1 MAAAAAAAVNR
12 IVRILFESAR
22 MQARLVLHH
31 PILPVGTVI
40 QPAAFLLIVL
50 SRDHP
55 ATRAQTTSILI
66 AVVLTSLWGAS
77 LWTSGSILRREIA
90 DGTLA
95 RSMTSLSD
103 ARLVVIGKCAGA
115 TVVTFGL
122 LLVTAVAMAAV
133 LRVGIGLGDLADV
146 FVGLVLVAVSGIALG
161 YLFSGIFVVTRYAQH
176 WTAALTYPVYI
187 LAGLMIPVAMLPAV
201 ARWPSWL
208 ISLYWAHRFLAAAA
222 DGDFDASSL
231 AAALAL
237 TAVYAIAGGIVFMRL
252 IDQAR
257 RKGTLDLV

>member
-1 MAAAAAAAVNR
+1 MVITSAIAAVNR

-122 LLVTAVAMAAV
+122 LLVTAIAMAAL
-133 LRVGIGLGDLADV
+133 LRVRIGLGDLVDV
-146 FVGLVLVAVSGIALG
+146 FVGLILVAVSGIALG
-161 YLFSGIFVVTRYAQH
+161 YLFSPGIFVITRYAQH
-176 WTAALTYPVYI
+176 WDGGADIPGLHPGRAHHPGRYAARGGAMAVIADQPLLGASIPGRGGRRQFRRRLVGGR
-187 LAGLMIPVAMLPAV
+187 AGIDRGVRHRWRHRVAC
-201 ARWPSWL
+201 
-208 ISLYWAHRFLAAAA
+208 
-222 DGDFDASSL
+222 G
-231 AAALAL
+231 
-237 TAVYAIAGGIVFMRL
+237 
-252 IDQAR
+252 
-257 RKGTLDLV
+257 